1 MPGTLIYINNSA
13 VDGAGKPDP
22 FFLQELPWLKKR
34 FDRFVVISQDGV
46 RTMTGDE
53 TKRYPVVRPLDGM
66 MLSWLKLPF
75 TGDLWREIRHL
86 QRDRKFTLRNVVKV
100 AAFTRRGLKMH
111 FWAERMMR
119 AVSEASTTLY
129 SFWMSYDGYAAAL
142 CKRKHPGMRCVI
154 RGHAY
159 DIDAERIPLNPY
171 FMKKRIADEADGLYF
186 ISETA
191 KQQYL
196 EYMLGKVKEEKLHV
210 LAMGSGGEPVET
222 YREAPLYTQGVLRV
236 VSCAQVIP
244 IKQVEMMVEALQKW
258 QGVPLCWTHIGG
270 GEGLEDLRR
279 LADFKLGP
287 KENVICELL
296 GQLKAEKIQHLYES
310 RSFDVFVNTSQK
322 EGVPI
327 SIMEAMRHGTP
338 VIAPAVGGIPELVTP
353 EVGWLYDP
361 AEGAQGVLNALEKLA
376 AFTQEEAETLRSQVR
391 EYWNEHCC
399 SSALLPQLFPE
410 PVRAGRR

>member
-34 FDRFVVISQDGV
+34 FDRMVVISLDGV
-46 RTMTGDE
+46 RTVTGDE
-53 TKRYPVVRPLDGM
+53 TKRYPTVSPLDGTL
-66 MLSWLKLPF
+66 LSWLALPF
-75 TGDLWREIRHL
+75 CADLWRELHHL
-86 QRDRKFTLRNVVKV
+86 HRDKKLNLRSIIKL

-111 FWAERMMR
+111 YWAERMMR
-119 AVSEASTTLY
+119 AVSESSTTLY
-129 SFWMSYDGYAAAL
+129 SFWMSYDGFAAAL
-142 CKRKHPGMRCVI
+142 CKRKHPGMRCVV

-159 DIDAERIPLNPY
+159 DIDTERVALNPY
-171 FMKKRIADEADGLYF
+171 FMKRRIAKEADGLYF

-196 EYMLGKVKEEKLHV
+196 DYMKGQVSEDKLHV
-210 LAMGSGGEPVET
+210 LAMGSGGEPVES
-222 YREAPLYTQGVLRV
+222 YREAPLYTQGVFRV

-244 IKQVEMMVEALQKW
+244 IKQVEMMVDALSRW
-258 QGVPLCWTHIGG
+258 EGAPLCWTHIGG
-270 GEGLEDLRR
+270 GDGLEDLRR
-279 LADFKLGP
+279 LADHKLGP

-296 GQLKAEKIQHLYES
+296 GQLKAEKIQNLYET
-310 RSFDVFVNTSQK
+310 RPFDVFVNTSQK

-338 VIAPAVGGIPELVTP
+338 VIAPAVGGIPELVAP

-361 AEGAQGVLNALEKLA
+361 ARGADGVLEALEKLA
-376 AFTQEEAETLRSQVR
+376 SFTQEEAEALRARVR
-391 EYWNEHCC
+391 AYWNENCC
-399 SSALLPQLFPE
+399 SSSLLPRLFPE
-410 PVRAGRR
+410 NVRRR